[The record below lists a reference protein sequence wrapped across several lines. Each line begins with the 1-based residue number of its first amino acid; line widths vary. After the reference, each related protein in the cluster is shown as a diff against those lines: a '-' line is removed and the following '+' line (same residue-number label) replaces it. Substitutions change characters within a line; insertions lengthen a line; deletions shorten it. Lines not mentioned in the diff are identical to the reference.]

1 MTTLTTQPKAAFRG
15 DGTRE
20 RLLIAAVEL
29 FGQRGFEGVGAREI
43 TGAAGV
49 PLSAIP
55 YYFKTMEL
63 LYRAAIERVC
73 THFAQALAPAS
84 ARAAESIKGS
94 PKVARQALKTF
105 QADLLDVLAV
115 NPQAQGWAKLL
126 LREHLDPGPAFDLV
140 YDNAARGA
148 IDLMAALIAR
158 ADGSEQVDEAALLK
172 AFACMGEVL
181 IFRAVQ
187 TAAVRRLG
195 WKRLGKPEAARIAR
209 ALW

>member
-1 MTTLTTQPKAAFRG
+1 MPTAQSKAAYRG
-15 DGTRE
+15 EAARE
-20 RLLIAAVEL
+20 RLLITAIEL

-43 TGAAGV
+43 TGAADV

-63 LYRAAIERVC
+63 LYRASIERVC
-73 THFAQALAPAS
+73 THLAQALGPAS
-84 ARAAESIKGS
+84 ARAAGSIDGS

-105 QADLLDVLAV
+105 QAALLDVMAV
-115 NPQAQGWAKLL
+115 NPQAEGWAKLL

-158 ADGSEQVDEAALLK
+158 AGSREQVDEASLLK

-181 IFRAVQ
+181 IFRTVRA
-187 TAAVRRLG
+187 AAVRRLG
-195 WKRLGKPEAARIAR
+195 WKNLGAPEAARIAQ